1 MKILFLS
8 TRLPHARVVS
18 GHLIVYQRIRRL
30 AARGHQVGL
39 AVFGREDDDA
49 HRDEMRQ
56 LAAELETVP
65 LPRRPWAGRRLR
77 DYWFSPVPPV
87 FREFLSPEMFR
98 RVGDMVERTHYD
110 VVVAEFGRMG
120 PYVHRNP
127 YLSAVRK
134 VISVHQCH
142 TVATRQ
148 AMETLGYSPR
158 ALQAWIAMKGLRRY
172 EFDMYRCADH
182 LLTLTPEVRYAVQE
196 QAPDLR
202 ITVIPSGVDT
212 DFYRPGFPGE
222 KEEAL
227 VYTGYYTDEPN
238 RDAVAWFCHT
248 VWPRL
253 KARRPGLVF
262 YVVGPEPTPDL
273 LDIARKDRQVIVTG
287 EVDDIRPYLARSRV
301 FVCPIRLGSGMRG
314 KILQA
319 MAAGTPVVST
329 TLGSEGISLQ
339 MGETGFL
346 ADRPRIMAQY
356 IDLLLGD
363 EALQAKIAERARQFV
378 VERFSWERG
387 VDELENVLEEIVA
400 ARTLG

>member
-18 GHLIVYQRIRRL
+18 GHLIVYQRILRL

-39 AVFGREDDDA
+39 AVFGREDDAA
-49 HRDEMRQ
+49 HAHEVKE
-56 LAAELETVP
+56 LVSELEIVP
-65 LPRRPWAGRRLR
+65 PPSRPWLGRRLY
-77 DYWFSPVPPV
+77 DYGFSAWPAV
-87 FREFLSPEMFR
+87 FNEFRSAEMFR
-98 RVGDMVERTHYD
+98 RVGDLVERSRYD

-120 PYVHRNP
+120 PYLHRNP
-127 YLSAVRK
+127 YLPAVRK

-142 TVATRQ
+142 TVASRK
-148 AMETLGYSPR
+148 ALETLGCSPR
-158 ALQAWIAMKGLRRY
+158 ALREWLAMKGLRRY
-172 EFDMYRCADH
+172 EFDMFRCADH
-182 LLTLTPEVRYAVQE
+182 LLTLSSEMRNAMQNE
-196 QAPDLR
+196 APDLR
-202 ITVIPSGVDT
+202 VTVIPSGVDT
-212 DFYRPGFPGE
+212 DYYRPGFPGAR
-222 KEEAL
+222 EEAI
-227 VYTGYYTDEPN
+227 VFTGYYTDEPN
-238 RDAVAWFCHT
+238 RDAVLWFCHT

-253 KARRPGLVF
+253 KARRPDLVF

-287 EVDDIRPYLARSRV
+287 EVDDIRPYLAKARI
-301 FVCPIRLGSGMRG
+301 FVCPNRLGSGMRG

-329 TLGSEGISLQ
+329 TLSAEGINLQ

-346 ADRPRIMAQY
+346 ADRPRIMAEY

-363 EALQAKIAERARQFV
+363 ADLQARIAERARQFV

-387 VDELENVLEEIVA
+387 VGQLEDVLRQVVA
-400 ARTLG
+400 ARTFA